1 MYKITSNTTIE
12 LLIYIAVVTCK
23 SISYIETMLFVKQ

>member
-12 LLIYIAVVTCK
+12 LLIYIAVVTC
-23 SISYIETMLFVKQ
+23 